1 MPKFKNDPILV
12 LILSICTCGIY
23 LIYWNMKM
31 AEVMN
36 AVAGKEVIPSP
47 IAIFAGCCYPVNAYF
62 YYLIGNDCLY
72 KLSERVGEEPKDN
85 AALFT
90 FLGLLIPMV
99 AAMMVTISV
108 ATKTARVV
116 VAMIRAVQIPE
127 ARV

>member
-12 LILSICTCGIY
+12 LILSICTCGLY

-36 AVAGKEVIPSP
+36 AVVGKQVISAP

-62 YYLIGNDCLY
+62 YYLVGNDCLP

-85 AALFT
+85 ATLYLI
-90 FLGLLIPMV
+90 LGFLIPMV
-99 AAMMVTISV
+99 AAMMAQGEVNKLYQQDNSQDN
-108 ATKTARVV
+108 KSDNN
-116 VAMIRAVQIPE
+116 
-127 ARV
+127 

>member
-36 AVAGKEVIPSP
+36 AVAGKEVISSP
-47 IAIFAGCCYPVNAYF
+47 IAIVAGCCYPVNAYF

-99 AAMMVTISV
+99 APMMVQGEVNKLYQKSHTSDNS
-108 ATKTARVV
+108 
-116 VAMIRAVQIPE
+116 QHDNN
-127 ARV
+127 

>member
-72 KLSERVGEEPKDN
+72 KLSERVGEEPKND
-85 AALFT
+85 ATLYLI
-90 FLGLLIPMV
+90 LGLFIPMV
-99 AAMMVTISV
+99 AAMMVQGEVNKLYQQDNSQDN
-108 ATKTARVV
+108 KSDNN
-116 VAMIRAVQIPE
+116 
-127 ARV
+127 